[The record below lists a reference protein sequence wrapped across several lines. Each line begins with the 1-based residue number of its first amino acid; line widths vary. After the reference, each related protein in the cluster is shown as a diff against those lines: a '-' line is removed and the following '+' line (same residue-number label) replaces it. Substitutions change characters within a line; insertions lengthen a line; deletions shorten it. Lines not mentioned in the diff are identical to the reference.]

1 MPRDDMTNQTQD
13 AVMDAATVT
22 ARQKHSVSNGIRTLH
37 PIYLDRA
44 LNAEAWDIDGNRYID
59 FIGGIG
65 VLNTGHRNPV
75 VMARVAE
82 QCERFT
88 HSCFNALPHEP
99 YVAVTDWLAE
109 NCPIEGPA
117 KSMLT
122 NSGAEA
128 MENALKLARAFT
140 GRTGV
145 IAFEG
150 AFHGRTLATLA
161 LTGKTKPYKTGL
173 GPLPGPVYHLPYP
186 CRETGVS
193 VADAMDAIARLFAV
207 SVDPGS
213 IGAVVIEPVQG
224 EGGFRACDAA
234 FLVELRRLCDAN
246 GMVLIADEI
255 QSGFGRTGKMFA
267 IEHANVCPDIVVMGK
282 GIGGGFP
289 LAAITGA
296 EDVMN
301 ALAPGG
307 LGGTYSGNPVACAAA
322 TGVFEVL
329 EKDDILHRSRQLGE
343 KYATHIAWLRDLPGG
358 HVIGAMRGIGAMRAF
373 ELIADDG
380 TPSPK
385 RLQTLLQLSRASG
398 LLLMPSGEH
407 ANVVRLLAP
416 LTIPFEQVDEA
427 FAIIGKVLPKLAA
440 VSDADDRS

>member
-13 AVMDAATVT
+13 AAMDATTVT

-75 VMARVAE
+75 VMARVAQ

-145 IAFEG
+145 LAFEG

-173 GPLPGPVYHLPYP
+173 GPLPGSVYHLPYP

-193 VADAMDAIARLFAV
+193 VVDAMDAIARLFAV

-267 IEHANVCPDIVVMGK
+267 IEHANVCPDIIVMGK

-301 ALAPGG
+301 ALLPGG

-329 EKDDILHRSRQLGE
+329 EQDGILNRAKQLGE
-343 KYATHIAWLRDLPGG
+343 KYATHISWLRDLPGG

-380 TPSPK
+380 APSPK
-385 RLQTLLQLSRASG
+385 RLQTLLQLARASG

-427 FAIIGKVLPKLAA
+427 FAIIGKVLPKLSA

>member
-1 MPRDDMTNQTQD
+1 MPRDDANKTAETLGASIRDRQ
-13 AVMDAATVT
+13 AV
-22 ARQKHSVSNGIRTLH
+22 SVSSGVRNVH
-37 PIYLDRA
+37 PVYLDRA
-44 LNAEAWDIDGNRYID
+44 LNAEAWDSDGNRYID
-59 FIGGIG
+59 FVGGIG
-65 VLNTGHRNPV
+65 VLTVGHRNPV
-75 VMARVAE
+75 VMDRVIA
-82 QCERFT
+82 QCDRFT

-99 YVAVTDWLAE
+99 YVAVTDWLAQ

-173 GPLPGPVYHLPYP
+173 GPLPGPVWHLPYP
-186 CRETGVS
+186 CPETGIS
-193 VADAMDAIARLFAV
+193 VEDAMAAIAKLFTV
-207 SVDPGS
+207 SADPKS
-213 IGAVVIEPVQG
+213 VGAIVIEPVQG
-224 EGGFRACDAA
+224 EGGFRACDGE
-234 FLVELRRLCDAN
+234 FLVALRRLCDEN

-255 QSGFGRTGKMFA
+255 QSGFARTGRMFA
-267 IEHANVCPDIVVMGK
+267 IEHAGVAPDILVMGK

-301 ALAPGG
+301 SLAPGG

-329 EKDDILHRSRQLGE
+329 EKDNILGRAKQLGE

-358 HVIGAMRGIGAMRAF
+358 HVIGNMRGIGAMRAF
-373 ELIADDG
+373 EVIADDG
-380 TPSPK
+380 KPSPK
-385 RLQTLLQLSRASG
+385 RLQSLLQLARESG

-416 LTIPFEQVDEA
+416 LTIPFDQVDEA
-427 FAIIGKVLPKLAA
+427 FAIIARLLPKVAQ
-440 VSDADDRS
+440 VTQ

>member
-1 MPRDDMTNQTQD
+1 MPRDDANTLPEASQAAIHERQT
-13 AVMDAATVT
+13 V
-22 ARQKHSVSNGIRTLH
+22 SVASGVRNVH

-44 LNAEAWDIDGNRYID
+44 LNAEAWDSEGNRYID

-65 VLNTGHRNPV
+65 VLTVGHRNPV
-75 VMARVAE
+75 VMDRVAK

-88 HSCFNALPHEP
+88 HSCFNAFPHEP

-117 KSMLT
+117 KSML
-122 NSGAEA
+122 NNAGAEA
-128 MENALKLARAFT
+128 LENALKLARAHT

-150 AFHGRTLATLA
+150 AFHGRTLATVA
-161 LTGKTKPYKTGL
+161 LTGKTKPYKIGL
-173 GPLPGPVYHLPYP
+173 GPLPGPVWHMPYP
-186 CRETGVS
+186 CPETGVS
-193 VADAMDAIARLFAV
+193 VEDAKAAIAKLFAV
-207 SVDPGS
+207 SADPAS

-224 EGGFRACDAA
+224 EGGFRACDKA
-234 FLVELRRLCDAN
+234 FLVELRRLCDEH

-267 IEHANVCPDIVVMGK
+267 VEHAGVTPDLIVMAK

-289 LAAITGA
+289 LAAVTGT
-296 EDVMN
+296 EKVMS
-301 ALAPGG
+301 ALPPGG

-322 TGVFEVL
+322 TGVFDVL
-329 EKDDILHRSRQLGE
+329 ENDNLLGRAKQLGE

-358 HVIGAMRGIGAMRAF
+358 NVIGNMRGIGAMRAF
-373 ELIADDG
+373 ELITDDG
-380 TPSPK
+380 KPSPK
-385 RLQTLLQLSRASG
+385 RLQTLLQLARENG

-416 LTIPFEQVDEA
+416 LTIPFDQVDEA
-427 FAIIGKVLPKLAA
+427 FAIIAKLLPKVAEIK
-440 VSDADDRS
+440 D

>member
-1 MPRDDMTNQTQD
+1 MPRDDANQITTD
-13 AVMDAATVT
+13 APQSAATIDT
-22 ARQKHSVSNGIRTLH
+22 RQKASVSHGVRNVH
-37 PIYLDRA
+37 PVYLDRA
-44 LNAEAWDIDGNRYID
+44 QNAEVWDVEGNRYVD
-59 FIGGIG
+59 FVGGIG
-65 VLNTGHRNPV
+65 VLTVGHRHPM
-75 VMARVAE
+75 VMDRVTA
-82 QCERFT
+82 QCARFT

-109 NCPIEGPA
+109 NCPIKGAA

-150 AFHGRTLATLA
+150 GFHGRTLATLA

-173 GPLPGPVYHLPYP
+173 GPLPGPVWHLPYP
-186 CRETGVS
+186 CPETGVS
-193 VADAMDAIARLFAV
+193 VSDALDAMAKLFAV
-207 SVDPGS
+207 SADPGS
-213 IGAVVIEPVQG
+213 VGAIVIEPVQG
-224 EGGFRACDAA
+224 EGGFRACDRD
-234 FLVELRRLCDAN
+234 FMNELRRICDEN

-255 QSGFGRTGKMFA
+255 QSGFARTGKMFA
-267 IEHANVCPDIVVMGK
+267 IEHSGVAPDILVMGK

-301 ALAPGG
+301 ALSPGG

-322 TGVFEVL
+322 TGVFDVL
-329 EKDDILHRSRQLGE
+329 KSENILGRAKQLGE

-358 HVIGAMRGIGAMRAF
+358 HVIGNMRGIGAMRAF

-380 TPSPK
+380 KPSAK
-385 RLQTLLQLSRASG
+385 RLQTLLQLARSNG

-416 LTIPFEQVDEA
+416 LTIPFDQVDEA
-427 FAIIGKVLPKLAA
+427 FAIIAKLLPKVAETK
-440 VSDADDRS
+440 D

>member
-1 MPRDDMTNQTQD
+1 MTTNAPQS
-13 AVMDAATVT
+13 AATIDT
-22 ARQKHSVSNGIRTLH
+22 RQKASVSHGVRNVH
-37 PIYLDRA
+37 PVYLDRA
-44 LNAEAWDIDGNRYID
+44 QNAEVWDVEGNRYVD
-59 FIGGIG
+59 FVGGIG
-65 VLNTGHRNPV
+65 VLTVGHRHPV
-75 VMARVAE
+75 VMDRVTA
-82 QCERFT
+82 QCARFT

-99 YVAVTDWLAE
+99 YVAVADWLAE
-109 NCPIEGPA
+109 NCPIEGAA

-150 AFHGRTLATLA
+150 GFHGRTLATLA

-173 GPLPGPVYHLPYP
+173 GPLPGPVWHLPYP
-186 CRETGVS
+186 CPETGVS
-193 VADAMDAIARLFAV
+193 VSDALDAMAKLFAV
-207 SVDPGS
+207 SADPGS
-213 IGAVVIEPVQG
+213 VGAIVIEPVQG
-224 EGGFRACDAA
+224 EGGFRACDCD
-234 FLVELRRLCDAN
+234 FMNELRRICDEN

-255 QSGFGRTGKMFA
+255 QSGFARTGKMFA
-267 IEHANVCPDIVVMGK
+267 IEHSGVAPDILVMGK

-322 TGVFEVL
+322 TGVFDVL
-329 EKDDILHRSRQLGE
+329 KSENILGRAKQLGE

-358 HVIGAMRGIGAMRAF
+358 HVIGNMRGIGAMRAF

-380 TPSPK
+380 KPSAK
-385 RLQTLLQLSRASG
+385 RLQTLLQLARSNG

-416 LTIPFEQVDEA
+416 LTIPFDQVDEA
-427 FAIIGKVLPKLAA
+427 FAIIAKLLPKVAETK
-440 VSDADDRS
+440 D

>member
-1 MPRDDMTNQTQD
+1 MPRDDANQMTKD
-13 AVMDAATVT
+13 APQSAATIDT
-22 ARQKHSVSNGIRTLH
+22 RQKASVSHGVRNVH
-37 PIYLDRA
+37 PVYLDRA
-44 LNAEAWDIDGNRYID
+44 QNAEVWDVEGNRYVD
-59 FIGGIG
+59 FVGGIG
-65 VLNTGHRNPV
+65 VLTVGHRHPV
-75 VMARVAE
+75 VMDRVTA
-82 QCERFT
+82 QCARFT

-109 NCPIEGPA
+109 NCPIEGAA

-150 AFHGRTLATLA
+150 GFHGRTLATLA
-161 LTGKTKPYKTGL
+161 LTGKTKPYKAGL
-173 GPLPGPVYHLPYP
+173 GPLPGPVWHLPYP
-186 CRETGVS
+186 CPETGVS
-193 VADAMDAIARLFAV
+193 VSDALDAMAKLFAV
-207 SVDPGS
+207 SADPGS
-213 IGAVVIEPVQG
+213 VGAIVIEPVQG
-224 EGGFRACDAA
+224 EGGFRACDRD
-234 FLVELRRLCDAN
+234 FMSELRRICDEN

-255 QSGFGRTGKMFA
+255 QSGFARTGKMFA
-267 IEHANVCPDIVVMGK
+267 IEHSGVAPDILVMGK

-301 ALAPGG
+301 ALSPGG

-322 TGVFEVL
+322 TGVFDVL
-329 EKDDILHRSRQLGE
+329 KRENILGRAKQLGE

-358 HVIGAMRGIGAMRAF
+358 HVIGNMRGIGAMRAF

-380 TPSPK
+380 KPSAK
-385 RLQTLLQLSRASG
+385 RLQTLLQLARSNG

-416 LTIPFEQVDEA
+416 LTIPFDQVDEA
-427 FAIIGKVLPKLAA
+427 FAIIAKLLPKVAETK
-440 VSDADDRS
+440 D

>member
-1 MPRDDMTNQTQD
+1 MPRDDMTNQTSD
-13 AVMDAATVT
+13 AAMDAATVT
-22 ARQKHSVSNGIRTLH
+22 ARQKHSVSNGIRNVH
-37 PIYLDRA
+37 PVYMDRA
-44 LNAEAWDIDGNRYID
+44 LNAEIWDIDGNRYID

-75 VMARVAE
+75 VMARVAA

-99 YVAVTDWLAE
+99 YVAVTDWLAQ

-145 IAFEG
+145 LAFEG

-186 CRETGVS
+186 CRETGVW

-234 FLVELRRLCDAN
+234 FLAELRRLCDAN

-267 IEHANVCPDIVVMGK
+267 IEHANVCPDILVMGK

-301 ALAPGG
+301 ALLPGG

-329 EKDDILHRSRQLGE
+329 ETDSILNRAKQLGE

-380 TPSPK
+380 APSPK
-385 RLQTLLQLSRASG
+385 RLQTLL
-398 LLLMPSGEH
+398 
-407 ANVVRLLAP
+407 
-416 LTIPFEQVDEA
+416 
-427 FAIIGKVLPKLAA
+427 
-440 VSDADDRS
+440 

>member
-1 MPRDDMTNQTQD
+1 MPRDDRTTEVNASTMLRDRKTG
-13 AVMDAATVT
+13 
-22 ARQKHSVSNGIRTLH
+22 SVSEGVRNLH
-37 PIYLDRA
+37 PVYLDRA
-44 LNAEAWDIDGNRYID
+44 LNAEAWDVDGNRYID
-59 FIGGIG
+59 FVGGIG
-65 VLNTGHRNPV
+65 VLTVGHRHPV
-75 VMARVAE
+75 VMDRVAK
-82 QCERFT
+82 QCDRFT

-99 YVAVTDWLAE
+99 YVAVTDWLAA

-128 MENALKLARAFT
+128 MENALKLARGFT

-150 AFHGRTLATLA
+150 GFHGRTLATLA

-173 GPLPGPVYHLPYP
+173 GPLPGPVWHLPYP
-186 CRETGVS
+186 CPETGVS
-193 VADAMDAIARLFAV
+193 VEGAMEAINRLFSV
-207 SVDPGS
+207 SADVGS
-213 IGAVVIEPVQG
+213 VGAIVIEPVQG

-234 FLVELRRLCDAN
+234 FLIELRRLCDAN

-255 QSGFGRTGKMFA
+255 QSGFARTGKMFA
-267 IEHANVCPDIVVMGK
+267 MEHAGVAPDILVMGK

-322 TGVFEVL
+322 TGVFDVL
-329 EKDDILHRSRQLGE
+329 RDEKILLRAKQLGE

-358 HVIGAMRGIGAMRAF
+358 HVIGNMRGIGAMRAF
-373 ELIADDG
+373 EIIADDG
-380 TPSPK
+380 TPSAK
-385 RLQTLLQLSRASG
+385 RLQTLLQRARANG

-416 LTIPFEQVDEA
+416 LTIPFDQVDEA
-427 FAIIGKVLPKLAA
+427 FAIIGKLLPELAGI
-440 VSDADDRS
+440 AD

>member
-1 MPRDDMTNQTQD
+1 M
-13 AVMDAATVT
+13 
-22 ARQKHSVSNGIRTLH
+22 
-37 PIYLDRA
+37 
-44 LNAEAWDIDGNRYID
+44 
-59 FIGGIG
+59 
-65 VLNTGHRNPV
+65 
-75 VMARVAE
+75 
-82 QCERFT
+82 
-88 HSCFNALPHEP
+88 
-99 YVAVTDWLAE
+99 
-109 NCPIEGPA
+109 
-117 KSMLT
+117 
-122 NSGAEA
+122 
-128 MENALKLARAFT
+128 
-140 GRTGV
+140 
-145 IAFEG
+145 
-150 AFHGRTLATLA
+150 
-161 LTGKTKPYKTGL
+161 
-173 GPLPGPVYHLPYP
+173 
-186 CRETGVS
+186 
-193 VADAMDAIARLFAV
+193 
-207 SVDPGS
+207 
-213 IGAVVIEPVQG
+213 VIEPVQG

-301 ALAPGG
+301 ALMPGG

-329 EKDDILHRSRQLGE
+329 ETDGILNRAKQLGE

-373 ELIADDG
+373 ELVADDG

-385 RLQTLLQLSRASG
+385 RLQTLLQLARASG

>member
-1 MPRDDMTNQTQD
+1 MPRDDANQMTTNAPQS
-13 AVMDAATVT
+13 AATIDT
-22 ARQKHSVSNGIRTLH
+22 RQKASVSHGVRNVH
-37 PIYLDRA
+37 PVYLDRA
-44 LNAEAWDIDGNRYID
+44 QNAEVWDVEGNRYVD
-59 FIGGIG
+59 FVGGIG
-65 VLNTGHRNPV
+65 VLTVGHRHPV
-75 VMARVAE
+75 VMDRVTA
-82 QCERFT
+82 QCARFT

-99 YVAVTDWLAE
+99 YVAVADWLAE
-109 NCPIEGPA
+109 NCPIEGAA

-150 AFHGRTLATLA
+150 GFHGRTLATLA

-173 GPLPGPVYHLPYP
+173 GPLPGPVWHLPYP
-186 CRETGVS
+186 CPETGVS
-193 VADAMDAIARLFAV
+193 VSDALDAMAKLFAV
-207 SVDPGS
+207 SADPGS
-213 IGAVVIEPVQG
+213 VGAIVIEPVQG
-224 EGGFRACDAA
+224 EGGFRACDCD
-234 FLVELRRLCDAN
+234 FMNELRRICDEN

-255 QSGFGRTGKMFA
+255 QSGFARTGKMFA
-267 IEHANVCPDIVVMGK
+267 IEHSGVAPDILVMGK

-322 TGVFEVL
+322 TGVFDVL
-329 EKDDILHRSRQLGE
+329 KSENILGRAKQLGE

-358 HVIGAMRGIGAMRAF
+358 HVIGNMRGIGAMRAF

-380 TPSPK
+380 KPSAK
-385 RLQTLLQLSRASG
+385 RLQTLLQLARSNG

-416 LTIPFEQVDEA
+416 LTIPFDQVDEA
-427 FAIIGKVLPKLAA
+427 FAIIAKLLPKVAETK
-440 VSDADDRS
+440 D